1 MTSLYTWL
9 LFVHLAALA
18 AFLVAHGVSA
28 AASFMVRT
36 NPATSKPVL
45 QLSMRSAFV
54 SNPALLI
61 IIATG
66 VWMGFLGSWWRM
78 GWIWTSIVV
87 LVAVMVAM
95 GLLSRPFYAARSSE
109 GVEFENNVART
120 RPEALALIGSI
131 GLFVLVFLMV
141 FKPF

>member
-1 MTSLYTWL
+1 MTSLYEWL
-9 LFVHLAALA
+9 LFVHLSAVV
-18 AFLVAHGVSA
+18 AFLLAHGVSA
-28 AASFMVRT
+28 TASFMARS
-36 NPATSKPVL
+36 NQATSKPVL

-54 SNPALLI
+54 SNPALLV

-66 VWMGFLGSWWRM
+66 VWMGFVQSWWRM

-87 LVAVMVAM
+87 LVAVMVVM
-95 GLLSRPFYAARSSE
+95 GLLSRPFYAARSSD
-109 GVEFENNVART
+109 GVEFEKNVART

-131 GLFVLVFLMV
+131 ALFVLVFLMV